1 MRPTGSS
8 PLKRF
13 HVRAETVRGG
23 RRFSAAAALVA
34 TLLPAAT
41 ALGQAKGP
49 LARPGWA
56 KATPP
61 NGWNQLPGLAKSVA
75 ITLEQ
80 SSSFGE
86 VRGRAGAQAF
96 AEPGT
101 GAFYLSWLVA
111 DKPAPDK
118 AAALRSALDAVRHS
132 RIASSPDA
140 KSTEEIAY
148 TEVLNENLAEAA
160 LEWRHVSNETLSM
173 VRAFVWVSPTG
184 APRLLK
190 GECVVSTTDG
200 KAPPAVEAACRQAL
214 AALSADVP
222 PGERGVIG
230 DLPAGTAA
238 PAPGPDEVVPAQ
250 PPAEGT
256 PGATP
261 PSDTIGTPPTGDQ
274 KVLYTGPPA
283 EPKSDSMSK
292 WFLVLGGALLLAGL
306 FLTWRA
312 RQRIAP
318 LTPTAAPAPAP
329 DSDPDPDPDPAPDP
343 DSARDPDPDPSASDP
358 DSDPS
363 ASDPDSEPSASDPD
377 PDSEPPAAT
386 TKEDKP

>member
-1 MRPTGSS
+1 M
-8 PLKRF
+8 
-13 HVRAETVRGG
+13 
-23 RRFSAAAALVA
+23 A
-34 TLLPAAT
+34 TLLTTAT
-41 ALGQAKGP
+41 ALAQAKGP

-61 NGWNQLPGLAKSVA
+61 KGWNELPGLAKSVA
-75 ITLEQ
+75 VTLEQ

-118 AAALRSALDAVRHS
+118 AAALRNALDAVRHS

-140 KSTEEIAY
+140 RSTEEITY
-148 TEVLNENLAEAA
+148 TEVLNENLAEAV

-173 VRAFVWVSPTG
+173 VRAFAWVSATG

-222 PGERGVIG
+222 AAERGAIG

-256 PGATP
+256 PAATP

-306 FLTWRA
+306 YLTWRA
-312 RQRIAP
+312 RHRIAP
-318 LTPTAAPAPAP
+318 VTPSVTPQP
-329 DSDPDPDPDPAPDP
+329 DPDPDPDPASDP
-343 DSARDPDPDPSASDP
+343 ASDP
-358 DSDPS
+358 D
-363 ASDPDSEPSASDPD
+363 SASDPD
-377 PDSEPPAAT
+377 PDPGAEPAGSDPEPPETSDTDAT
-386 TKEDKP
+386 TKEDKS